1 MKKEIRERLEKHS
14 AAGGREA
21 EFYRIRRQLGFAFTA
36 LILVIAIGVVGFM
49 IIGRGQYSMTDALY
63 MTIIT
68 LTTVGF
74 SEIIGMAGN
83 PAGRIFTIFLIL
95 GGMGIV
101 AYSMAMLAAFIIE
114 GQLRHI
120 FYRKRIQRR
129 IARMTGHYIVCGN
142 TTVKL
147 YVLEELIKTGRSVVL
162 VAPTQEEIDTADER
176 LGDIPGIVGDPSD
189 DDILLKAGLHNAA
202 GVVFCMENHKDNL
215 LGVLTARRLT
225 PEIRIIAATELMEID
240 AKLKAA
246 GADSVVSPSRIGGL
260 RMASELI
267 RPTVVTFLDQML
279 RVGVG
284 DLRIEEV
291 HIPDSAAAA
300 GLTIGSL
307 QVNEIEGALLLAIC
321 RSQTGEYEYKPSPDT
336 PLESGVILVVMTDL
350 NGRTLLE
357 ERLKKL

>member
-1 MKKEIRERLEKHS
+1 MRKEIKERLEKRS
-14 AAGGREA
+14 EAGGREA

-36 LILVIAIGVVGFM
+36 LIMVIAIGVIGFM
-49 IIGRGQYSMTDALY
+49 VIGGGQYSMTDALY

-74 SEIIGMAGN
+74 SEIINLAGN
-83 PAGRIFTIFLIL
+83 PTGRIFTMFLIL

-114 GQLRHI
+114 GQLHHI
-120 FYRKRIQRR
+120 FYRRRMQRR
-129 IARMTGHYIVCGN
+129 IARMTGHYIICGN
-142 TTVKL
+142 TAVKL
-147 YVLEELIKTGRSVVL
+147 YVLEELIKTGRSVVI
-162 VAPTQEEIDTADER
+162 VAPTQEEINTANER
-176 LGDIPGIVGDPSD
+176 LGDLPGVVGDPSD
-189 DDILLKAGLHNAA
+189 DDILLKAGLQNAA
-202 GVVFCMENHKDNL
+202 GVVFCMDNHKDNL

-225 PEIRIIAATELMEID
+225 PEIRIIAATELVEID

-279 RVGVG
+279 RVGIG

-291 HIPDSAAAA
+291 NVPVSACKAD
-300 GLTIGSL
+300 LTIGSL
-307 QVNEIEGALLLAIC
+307 QINDIEGALLLAVC
-321 RSQTGEYEYKPSPDT
+321 RSQTHEYEYKPSPDT
-336 PLESGVILVVMTDL
+336 PLESGMILVVMTDL
-350 NGRTLLE
+350 KGRTLLE
-357 ERLKKL
+357 ERLKEL

>member
-1 MKKEIRERLEKHS
+1 MRKEIRERLEKHS
-14 AAGGREA
+14 ESGGREA

-36 LILVIAIGVVGFM
+36 LILVIAIGVVGFL
-49 IIGRGQYSMTDALY
+49 IIGGGQYSMIDALY

-74 SEIIGMAGN
+74 NEIISMAGN

-162 VAPTQEEIDTADER
+162 VAPTQEEVDTADER

-189 DDILLKAGLHNAA
+189 DDILLKAGLKNAA

-215 LGVLTARRLT
+215 LGVLTARRLA
-225 PEIRIIAATELMEID
+225 PETRIIAATELMEID

-279 RVGVG
+279 RVGIG

-291 HIPDSAAAA
+291 HVPDSAAEA
-300 GLTIGSL
+300 GLTVGSL

-350 NGRTLLE
+350 KGRSLLE
-357 ERLKKL
+357 KRLKKL